1 MTFRQGSVTDDGALL
16 PYQERDRWERPMSAA
31 DTTTAKVPPTRPS
44 TPTGAG
50 GGAGEGAGGAE
61 RPARRRR
68 AGGPAALPW
77 ALLAP
82 CLLVLLLVL
91 GYPLARLVT
100 LSFQKFGQPQLW
112 GFQEPEQVGF
122 ANFARILGDGEFWAV
137 VVRTVVFAG
146 GAVILTMV
154 LGMLTALLLQR
165 VSGWV
170 KTLVNI
176 ALVASWGMPVIVA
189 TAIFK
194 WLFDTDYGVLNWLL
208 SRLPGVDM
216 TGHNWFADGPQ
227 GLAVIMLLV
236 VWGAVPFVA
245 ITLSA
250 GLTQVPKELEEAARL
265 DGAGSWGVFRYVTLP
280 VLKPIIVMLT
290 TLSVIWDMGVF
301 PQVFVMRNG
310 HPEAEF
316 QLLTTYSYDKAFVVN
331 DYGGGS
337 AIALVTVVLLLGVVA
352 VYMRQMLKIG
362 EVE

>member
-1 MTFRQGSVTDDGALL
+1 
-16 PYQERDRWERPMSAA
+16 MSAA
-31 DTTTAKVPPTRPS
+31 ETTTAKVPPMRPS
-44 TPTGAG
+44 KAPGAG
-50 GGAGEGAGGAE
+50 AGTGGAGNRGKQRRTGG
-61 RPARRRR
+61 
-68 AGGPAALPW
+68 AALPW
-77 ALLAP
+77 GLLAP
-82 CLLVLLLVL
+82 CLLILLLVL
-91 GYPLARLVT
+91 GYPLVRLVT

-112 GFQEPEQVGF
+112 GFQEAESVGF
-122 ANFARILGDGEFWAV
+122 ANFTKILGDAEFWAV
-137 VVRTVVFAG
+137 VVRTVVFAVG
-146 GAVILTMV
+146 SVVLTMV
-154 LGMLTALLLQR
+154 LGMLIALLLQR

-170 KTLVNI
+170 KTLINI
-176 ALVASWGMPVIVA
+176 ALVASWGMPIIVA

-216 TGHNWFADGPQ
+216 IGHNWFASGPQ

-236 VWGAVPFVA
+236 VWGAVPFVV
-245 ITLSA
+245 ISLSA

-280 VLKPIIVMLT
+280 VLKPLLVMLT

-352 VYMRQMLKIG
+352 VYMRQMLRIG